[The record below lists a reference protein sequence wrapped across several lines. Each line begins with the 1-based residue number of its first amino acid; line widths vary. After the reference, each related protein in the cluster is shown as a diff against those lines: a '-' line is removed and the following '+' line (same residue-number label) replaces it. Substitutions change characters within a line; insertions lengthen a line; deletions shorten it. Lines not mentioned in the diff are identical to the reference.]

1 MAEKKTA
8 PVVEEKVSV
17 EKAQS
22 ISTVKPKMKK
32 QKRKVCVFCA
42 DKNEVIDYKDV
53 AKLKK
58 YITEKG
64 KIIARRQTGL
74 CAKHQREL
82 TLAIKRARV
91 MALLPFKAD

>member
-1 MAEKKTA
+1 MAEKKVAA
-8 PVVEEKVSV
+8 PVVDEKVAQN
-17 EKAQS
+17 KA
-22 ISTVKPKMKK
+22 KFKK
-32 QKRKVCVFCA
+32 QKRKVCPFCA
-42 DKNEVIDYKDV
+42 DKNETIDYKDV

-58 YITEKG
+58 YIMESG
-64 KIIARRQTGL
+64 KIVARRQTGL

>member
-1 MAEKKTA
+1 MAEKKQA
-8 PVVEEKVSV
+8 MAGE
-17 EKAQS
+17 EKAQAAS
-22 ISTVKPKMKK
+22 MKPKMKK

-42 DKNEVIDYKDV
+42 DKNEKIDYKDV

-82 TLAIKRARV
+82 TLAIKRARN